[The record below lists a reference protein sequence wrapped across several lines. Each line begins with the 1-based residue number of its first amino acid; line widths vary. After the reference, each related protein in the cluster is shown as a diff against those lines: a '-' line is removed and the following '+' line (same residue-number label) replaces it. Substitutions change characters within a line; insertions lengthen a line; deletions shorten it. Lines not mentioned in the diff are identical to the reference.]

1 MRHITN
7 FRQAEVALA
16 RFVRT
21 DEPLGNYTLEKMNAL
36 MAYLGNPQDELKVI
50 HIAGTSGKTSTAYYV
65 TSLLKA
71 AGYTTGLS
79 ISPHIKQINERAQI
93 NLLPLPE
100 AEYCERLAIFLELVD
115 ESTLQPSHFELMVAF
130 AYWLFHKLGVD
141 YAVIEVGLGGLLDG
155 TNVVRRIDKVCI
167 ITDIGLDHVEV
178 LGNTLAKI
186 AAQKAGI
193 IHHGND
199 VFMYKQVGEVM
210 AVVKKVSR
218 AKKAQL
224 HVILDNPMHKADA
237 LPLFQQRNLY
247 LAVNVVRF
255 ILKRD
260 GHDEL
265 TPAQLDHAAQIHI
278 PGRMDVL
285 SYHGKT
291 LILDGSHNEQKI
303 TALVEAIENQFAGR
317 DITLMVAFGQN
328 KQSSVQ
334 ASLKLLRR
342 LGSSIIV
349 TSFLKGQDE
358 VRRAI
363 DPGQLAVLASQ
374 VGFISV
380 TIEPKPFEA
389 LTLLE
394 QSDTDVNVI
403 VGSFYLLENLRTI
416 F

>member
-16 RFVRT
+16 QFVRM

-65 TSLLKA
+65 TSLLTT
-71 AGYTTGLS
+71 AGYMTGLS
-79 ISPHIKQINERAQI
+79 VSPHIKQINERAQI

-100 AEYCERLAIFLELVD
+100 AEYCEQLALFLELVD
-115 ESTLQPSHFELMVAF
+115 ESTLQPSHFELLVAF
-130 AYWLFHKLGVD
+130 AYWLFHKLGVE

-155 TNVVRRIDKVCI
+155 TNVVRRADKVCT

-178 LGNTLAKI
+178 LGDTLAKI
-186 AAQKAGI
+186 SAQKAGI

-199 VFMYKQVGEVM
+199 VFMYAQSDEVM
-210 AVVKKVSR
+210 TVVKKISQE
-218 AKKAQL
+218 KKATL
-224 HVILDNPMHKADA
+224 HVIVDNPLHDGDA
-237 LPLFQQRNLY
+237 LPLFQQRNFY

-255 ILKRD
+255 TLKRE
-260 GHDEL
+260 GRDEL
-265 TPAQLDHAAQIHI
+265 TLAQLDRAALVHI
-278 PGRMDVL
+278 PGRMDIL
-285 SYHGKT
+285 SSHGKT

-303 TALVEAIENQFAGR
+303 TALVEAIENQFVGR

-334 ASLKLLRR
+334 KSLKLLRR

-349 TSFLKGQDE
+349 TSFTKGQDE

-363 DPGQLAVLASQ
+363 DPEQLAALAIQ
-374 VGFISV
+374 AGFTSV
-380 TIEPKPFEA
+380 TIEPQPYKA
-389 LTLLE
+389 LALLE
-394 QSDTDVNVI
+394 QSDTDVNLI